1 METGGIEFD
10 ERMEKGL
17 STVRLRVFHS
27 KESIGSSPLGVS
39 GEGGEGSVVTKSEMP
54 RDSVSSYEEWSINRS
69 WNGIGQGSR
78 LKNDVRTV
86 FNAKFFLF
94 LSQEIISFFFS
105 FFKKN
110 FS

>member
-39 GEGGEGSVVTKSEMP
+39 GEGGEGNVVTKSEIP

-69 WNGIGQGSR
+69 WNGIGQALR